1 MYLQI
6 SYLTSNFSK
15 NIPNILEPTN
25 ISLTP
30 DETQKNQTI
39 IGFGGAFTDAAGI
52 NIAKLSSGAQKNL
65 ISSYF
70 GPEGEVYL

>member
-1 MYLQI
+1 M
-6 SYLTSNFSK
+6 SYLYFKFLKKEIWS
-15 NIPNILEPTN
+15 NILEPTN
-25 ISLTP
+25 ITLTP

-52 NIAKLSSGAQKNL
+52 NIAKLSSGAQQNL

-70 GPEGEVYL
+70 GPEGELHL

>member
-6 SYLTSNFSK
+6 FNSNFSK

-25 ISLTP
+25 ITLTP

-52 NIAKLSSGAQKNL
+52 NIAKLSSGAQQNL
-65 ISSYF
+65 ISAYF
-70 GPEGEVYL
+70 GPEGELHL